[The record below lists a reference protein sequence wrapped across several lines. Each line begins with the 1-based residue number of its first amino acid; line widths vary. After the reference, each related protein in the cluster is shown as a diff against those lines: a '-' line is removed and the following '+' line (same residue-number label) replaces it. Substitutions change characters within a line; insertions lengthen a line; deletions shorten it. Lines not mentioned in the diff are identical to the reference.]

1 MNIELIKEITYQDKK
16 TLSERALKLS
26 EETGEVAEAVLSYTN
41 ACGCSYKHKTRKD
54 ILEECTDVIII
65 WFYSWGKGK
74 RVAFISFRPYFL
86 GYIW

>member
-54 ILEECTDVIII
+54 ILENFSEEHLEALKKAVRLIIE
-65 WFYSWGKGK
+65 
-74 RVAFISFRPYFL
+74 L
-86 GYIW
+86 